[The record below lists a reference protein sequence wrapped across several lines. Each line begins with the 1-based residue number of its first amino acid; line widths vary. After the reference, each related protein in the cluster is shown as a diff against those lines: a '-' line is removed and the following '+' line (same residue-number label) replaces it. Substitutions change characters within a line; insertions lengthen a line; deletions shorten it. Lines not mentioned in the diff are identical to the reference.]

1 MDGLE
6 DLGKLIYGLDSEF
19 SGGSSCGI
27 DNFGIFGVSSWFK
40 DYGDVGIPA
49 EGGIEGRDVGIPT
62 EDGIEG
68 CVFFINLV
76 MLVYLRK
83 VKQKAGMLV
92 CLQC

>member
-27 DNFGIFGVSSWFK
+27 GNFGIFGVSRWFK
-40 DYGDVGIPA
+40 DYGDAGIPVK
-49 EGGIEGRDVGIPT
+49 GGIEGRNASILA

-68 CVFFINLV
+68 CVFLSIWWCWCTCERWNK
-76 MLVYLRK
+76 R
-83 VKQKAGMLV
+83 QE
-92 CLQC
+92 C